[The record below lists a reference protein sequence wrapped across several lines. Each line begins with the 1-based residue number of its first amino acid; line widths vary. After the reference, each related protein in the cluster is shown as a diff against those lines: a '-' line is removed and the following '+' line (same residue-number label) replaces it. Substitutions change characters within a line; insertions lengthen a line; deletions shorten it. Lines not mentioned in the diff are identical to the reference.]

1 MSALTFPAMW
11 AALLP
16 VGRDAGTGGY
26 RRFAWSRADHD
37 LREWFSAEAT
47 RRGLDLTEDRM
58 GNQWAWWGNPDRDG
72 PGLVLGSHLDSV
84 PDGGAYDGPLGVVS
98 AFLALDELRARGFTP
113 DRPVGIANFVDEEGA
128 RFGIALAGSRVLTGL
143 LDPDKAR
150 NLKDIDGVT
159 MAEAMRTAGRD
170 PAHIGPDPEAL
181 ARVGTYVEL
190 HVEQGRALADLDA
203 PVAVGTDIWPHGRW
217 RIDLPGEANHA
228 GTTRLDD
235 RRDALLE
242 LARVIQGARES
253 ASRRG
258 CLATIGKVH
267 VEPGGI
273 NAVASHATGWL
284 DARGS
289 NPEAVRGV
297 IADVTAMV
305 THARGEV
312 REESWTPVTTFDPA
326 LASRLAGALGGIP
339 LLGTGA
345 GHDAGVLTQ
354 AGIPS
359 AMLFVRNPT
368 GVSHSPAEFADP
380 ADCEAGIDALV
391 GVVTELCGGTS

>member
-1 MSALTFPAMW
+1 MLITFVGVYLLLAIASVAAKSPLLLW
-11 AALLP
+11 VWIVPALLGLLLERTLY
-16 VGRDAGTGGY
+16 VHMY
-26 RRFAWSRADHD
+26 SRGHLDQV
-37 LREWFSAEAT
+37 LFSI
-47 RRGLDLTEDRM
+47 
-58 GNQWAWWGNPDRDG
+58 
-72 PGLVLGSHLDSV
+72 GLV
-84 PDGGAYDGPLGVVS
+84 
-98 AFLALDELRARGFTP
+98 F
-113 DRPVGIANFVDEEGA
+113 I
-128 RFGIALAGSRVLTGL
+128 
-143 LDPDKAR
+143 
-150 NLKDIDGVT
+150 
-159 MAEAMRTAGRD
+159 
-170 PAHIGPDPEAL
+170 
-181 ARVGTYVEL
+181 
-190 HVEQGRALADLDA
+190 
-203 PVAVGTDIWPHGRW
+203 AVGVGSDIWPHGRW
-217 RIDLPGEANHA
+217 RVDLPGEANHA

-273 NAVASHATGWL
+273 NAVACHATGWL

-305 THARGEV
+305 TRAHGEV